1 METDVRTD
9 TTDCSRPTRSIIIR
23 PHHRRG
29 LLVHMSHVPW
39 SVLGAR
45 MDCAKTEE
53 PIVSQFGRIGDS
65 CRSKEPC
72 TRCRCTLLYK
82 VYNEL
87 KDPCL
92 AAMWSYVELL

>member
-1 METDVRTD
+1 MVMTHTCKNQYQCRPKLFQKIMETDVRTD

-29 LLVHMSHVPW
+29 LLVRMSHVPW

-53 PIVSQFGRIGDS
+53 PIVSQFGR
-65 CRSKEPC
+65 
-72 TRCRCTLLYK
+72 
-82 VYNEL
+82 V
-87 KDPCL
+87 
-92 AAMWSYVELL
+92 